1 VAGRG
6 RATDTPYVPAPAL
19 PTMHASAPL
28 VDGFPAART
37 PSDAPERSG
46 GPVFGTVSGGSADRP
61 TNRPTV
67 RPPGAS
73 EPPGRPGA
81 PEHTEQGRFEAFK
94 PDAPAA
100 TQEKTETPSVR
111 MVPVLLSVV
120 LGAALLVGI
129 AMGLVW
135 LIAPS
140 DPRFDVNAGD
150 CVKRDGDKAVTATC
164 GDPGAFQVLSKVD
177 SKEQCPDPGQ
187 PYVLNPTSDGRTQVL
202 CLKPSS

>member
-1 VAGRG
+1 
-6 RATDTPYVPAPAL
+6 
-19 PTMHASAPL
+19 
-28 VDGFPAART
+28 
-37 PSDAPERSG
+37 
-46 GPVFGTVSGGSADRP
+46 
-61 TNRPTV
+61 V

-81 PEHTEQGRFEAFK
+81 PEHTEQGSFEAFK

-140 DPRFDVNAGD
+140 DPGFDVNAGD

-164 GDPGAFQVLSKVD
+164 GDQGAFQVLSKVD